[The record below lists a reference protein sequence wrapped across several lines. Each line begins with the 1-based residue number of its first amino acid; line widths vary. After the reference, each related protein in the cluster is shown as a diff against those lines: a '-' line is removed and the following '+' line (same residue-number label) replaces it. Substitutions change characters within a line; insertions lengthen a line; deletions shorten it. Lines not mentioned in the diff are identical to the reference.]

1 MPVHYVEQLLG
12 AQGPP
17 GYAPRAHCKKRMRD
31 AKDMP
36 CLAFA
41 SLAVIATY
49 LVSVRGPSLANLT
62 VPCK

>member
-36 CLAFA
+36 CHGLRGACRHRHL
-41 SLAVIATY
+41 SG
-49 LVSVRGPSLANLT
+49 VRKRPLSCEFNRT
-62 VPCK
+62 M